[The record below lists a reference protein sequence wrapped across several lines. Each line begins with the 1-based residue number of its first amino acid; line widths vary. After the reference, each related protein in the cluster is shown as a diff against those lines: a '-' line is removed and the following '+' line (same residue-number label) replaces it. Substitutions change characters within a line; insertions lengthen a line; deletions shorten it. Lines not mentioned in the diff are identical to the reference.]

1 MDLIQKM
8 GYRVVRSLQ
17 GHMEVTKT
25 SILSLRRAGR
35 AKKKCGRVARPE
47 TCVKGPPRVVT

>member
-17 GHMEVTKT
+17 GHREVTKT
-25 SILSLRRAGR
+25 SILSLGRAGR
-35 AKKKCGRVARPE
+35 VKKN
-47 TCVKGPPRVVT
+47 VVR